1 MQIPG
6 QIPGNLADFGRG
18 RGVLFRPGP
27 GPRSIPALREIGI
40 RGHEVWHRYG
50 HNTVPDK
57 RKCNIFAVIVLD
69 LLKSQMEYLT
79 FQWGT

>member
-1 MQIPG
+1 MSLIATLESPSSSG
-6 QIPGNLADFGRG
+6 KGVFDADT
-18 RGVLFRPGP
+18 
-27 GPRSIPALREIGI
+27 LREIGI
-40 RGHEVWHRYG
+40 RVHEVWHRYG
-50 HNTVPDK
+50 HNTLLDK